1 MIWILR
7 YKDGQPW
14 WYKKQG
20 EEWVPVSDEEQASH
34 PTDSSD
40 IQQAIAARI
49 LKDNNENLA

>member
-1 MIWILR
+1 MSIWILR

-40 IQQAIAARI
+40 IQQVIAVRI
-49 LKDNNENLA
+49 LKDNK

>member
-40 IQQAIAARI
+40 IRQAIAARI
-49 LKDNNENLA
+49 LKDNK